1 MQRKLAAVLSADI
14 VGYGQLMQRDEAGA
28 MARVRAAMGDVL
40 TPRVGA
46 HGGRVVK
53 LMGDGAL
60 AEFASIVSA
69 VRCAIE
75 IQSTMAALDADL
87 PAELRLRYRIGV
99 NLGDV
104 IVENDDIFGD
114 GVNVAA
120 RLQALAP
127 AGGVAFSRVV
137 RDQIEG
143 KLVISIEDLGEHAM
157 KNGERPV
164 HVFAAQTSAPVNAAT
179 AADDRVSICVLP
191 FSNMS
196 GDPEQEYFSD
206 GVTEDIITDL
216 SRISALAVVSR
227 STAFTFKGKA
237 IEVGKAARQLG
248 VRYVLEGSVRRAGNR
263 VRISA
268 QLIDGKTDNHI
279 WAERYDRDL
288 NDIFALQT
296 EISEAI
302 VSALKLK
309 LLPAER
315 EALAHRATAN
325 PHAYKLYLMARA
337 YSYSPSQRNIEVIIR
352 ICKRALE
359 LDPNYAAAWALLAI
373 AQFYQRT
380 KDSPQEAQA
389 SVDRALALNPNLA
402 EAHGV
407 KGGLLALKGENDAAL
422 AAHAHSFTLD
432 QSSFHAYRAAG
443 RTCLHLRRYAEAREM
458 YLKSAALSEIDY
470 GALALAMQCA
480 EMMGDMDGARA
491 LATRAMERIERWIAT
506 HGDDTTAI
514 ALGAGALAMLG
525 ERERVLDWAERAMLL
540 DPHNNNGL
548 YNLGCA
554 MVRLGE
560 HERAIDLIEKA
571 VQDAPARVHWAQQ
584 DSDLDAIRAHPRFV
598 RVMETARARISE
610 APAAPKRPRAK
621 KS

>member
-1 MQRKLAAVLSADI
+1 MQRKLAAILSADI
-14 VGYGQLMQRDEAGA
+14 VGYGKLMENDERGTLE
-28 MARVRAAMGDVL
+28 RVRAVL
-40 TPRVGA
+40 AEVFEPRVAA

-60 AEFASIVSA
+60 VEFSSIVGA
-69 VRCAIE
+69 VECAVGVQVAMSGRDE
-75 IQSTMAALDADL
+75 HL
-87 PAELRLRYRIGV
+87 PEPSRLRYRIGV

-104 IVENDDIFGD
+104 IVQDGDIFGE

-120 RLQALAP
+120 RLQSLAAP
-127 AGGVAFSRVV
+127 GGVTISRTV
-137 RDQIEG
+137 REHVAG
-143 KLVISIEDLGEHAM
+143 KVAGEFDDLGEHQV
-157 KNGERPV
+157 KGERPV
-164 HVFAAQTSAPVNAAT
+164 HAFSLRAPSGAAPTERAQAVNT
-179 AADDRVSICVLP
+179 RTSICVLP

-227 STAFTFKGKA
+227 STAFTFKSKA
-237 IEVGKAARQLG
+237 VEVGKIARQLG
-248 VRYVLEGSVRRAGNR
+248 VNYVLEGSVRRVGNR

-268 QLIDGKTDNHI
+268 QLIDGKSDNHI

-296 EISEAI
+296 EISESI

-315 EALAHRATAN
+315 EAIAHRATAN

-337 YSYSPSQRNIEVIIR
+337 YSYSPSQRNVDVIIR

-359 LDPNYAAAWALLAI
+359 LDPEYADAWALRAI
-373 AQFYQRT
+373 AHLYEST
-380 KDSPQEAQA
+380 KTGPIDAEA

-402 EAHGV
+402 EAHAA
-407 KGGLLALKGENDAAL
+407 KGAVLALKGKVEEAA
-422 AAHAHSFTLD
+422 AAHTLSFTLD
-432 QSSFHAYRAAG
+432 PTSFHAYRAAG
-443 RTCLHLRRYAEAREM
+443 RTYLHLRRFQEAREM

-470 GALALAMQCA
+470 GALVVAMQCA
-480 EMMGDMDGARA
+480 EAMGDLDEAQA
-491 LATRAMERIERWIAT
+491 LATRAMERIERWIAS

-514 ALGAGALAMLG
+514 ALGACALAMLR
-525 ERERVLDWAERAMLL
+525 ERERTLDWAERALLL
-540 DPHNNNGL
+540 DPHNSNGL

-554 MVRLGE
+554 LVRLGE
-560 HERAIDLIEKA
+560 HERAIDLLQEAI
-571 VQDAPARVHWAQQ
+571 QGAPARVSLARQ
-584 DSDLDAIRAHPRFV
+584 DSDLDAIREHPRFIA
-598 RVMETARARISE
+598 MMSDAE
-610 APAAPKRPRAK
+610 AALLKAK
-621 KS
+621 GS